1 MMIPFLAL
9 LLFFASIAVH
19 GQSPTPS
26 NAAAAD
32 FAQLARYRAT
42 NDGISASVVFLG
54 DSIFDYWGSRS
65 GTWFQYA
72 GWVNRGIGGQTT
84 SQLLLRERQ
93 DALVLHPKAIVLEGG
108 GNDMRL
114 GFSPEEIRDNFL
126 TMGELAQSHGVAVFV
141 SAMIPICDCFRQLSG
156 LRTVDRIHTLN
167 VLLATMCAE
176 HHWTLVDLSTPLSGP
191 DGHMQQDLTTDGVHP
206 NDAGYALL
214 TPVIER
220 ALWRYR

>member
-1 MMIPFLAL
+1 MIPFLAF
-9 LLFFASIAVH
+9 LLFLASIAVH
-19 GQSPTPS
+19 GQSSTPS

-32 FAQLARYRAT
+32 FAQLARYRAA
-42 NDGISASVVFLG
+42 NNGISASVVFLG
-54 DSIFDYWGSRS
+54 DSILDYWGSRS
-65 GTWFQYA
+65 GTWFQYV

-93 DALVLHPKAIVLEGG
+93 DALALHPKAIVLEGG

-141 SAMIPICDCFRQLSG
+141 SAMTPICDCFRQLSG

-167 VLLATMCAE
+167 VLLATMCTE
-176 HHWTLVDLSTPLSGP
+176 HHWTLVDLSAPLSGP